1 YLSSDI
7 FQGIGKKTAQS
18 IVEYLGEHAIKKI
31 LDDPNVLNNLAHL
44 NKKVKENLISTL
56 QENQGFEAVVDALI
70 RNGIGLKMAQVLY
83 KQYGEETLSIIHEN
97 PYQFIYDIEGFG
109 FLAADKIAEINK
121 MDKANAHRLR
131 ASCIYAL
138 QKIGRA
144 SCRERW

>member
-1 YLSSDI
+1 ETEEAVIAYLSSDI
-7 FQGIGKKTAQS
+7 FQGIGQKTAQS

-31 LDDPNVLNNLAHL
+31 LDDANDLNDLADLH
-44 NKKVKENLISTL
+44 KIVKENLISTL
-56 QENQGFEAVVDALI
+56 QENQGFETVAVAVT
-70 RNGIGLKMAQVLY
+70 RYGIGLKVAQVLY

-138 QKIGRA
+138 Q
-144 SCRERW
+144 